1 MNNSE
6 IKTALID
13 GYLDE
18 PSCLGVPPY
27 LSPHIRYTYGAL
39 RAAGISSSNL
49 TYFTIDQLRSEWP
62 EQLKKLEGYDL
73 VIIIAGTTV
82 PGHYLGGRPIT
93 LKEITELGARLY
105 YPQKVLGGPITLVKK
120 KFTDYDYI
128 CGEMA
133 ASEIYQLLTRKTITP
148 LEQTDYRK
156 EWAVIGAEV
165 SKLHPNY
172 PNLVCELETFRGCP
186 RLKHCAFCSERLKKQ
201 TYQRSPAEII
211 AEVSALARAG
221 NHFYRLGCQSDLLL
235 YQAQPTEDGLIPN
248 PEAIGELYRGIRT
261 ADPQLRVLH
270 LDNINPVTISKY
282 PRASS
287 QALATIVQYNTSG
300 DVAAFGLES
309 ADPLVRTKN
318 NIEADPALTLTAIR
332 LLNQIGGNREQGLP
346 QLLPGLNFL
355 HGLPGES
362 PQTLELNF
370 NYLQEIYDAGLMLRR
385 INIRQ
390 VVKIGDFPV
399 EKIDHQRFLEYK
411 KRVNQEINQPMLRRV
426 FPRGTILKN
435 VLTETSRGKIT
446 YGRQLGSYPILIGIP
461 GQLPLNHFITVRVID
476 HGYRSITALPW
487 PFKLKKASP
496 DQLITIP
503 GIGKKRAGRIFT
515 EQPENL
521 QKLSRILGPTFPL
534 KDWQDWFE
542 F

>member
-39 RAAGISSSNL
+39 RAAGITSSNL
-49 TYFTIDQLRSEWP
+49 TYLTIDQLRSEWP
-62 EQLKKLEGYDL
+62 EQLENLEGYDL

-93 LKEITELGARLY
+93 LKEIIELGARLY
-105 YPQKVLGGPITLVKK
+105 YPQKVLGGPLTLVKK
-120 KFTDYDYI
+120 KFADYDYI

-133 ASEIYQLLTRKTITP
+133 ASEIYQLLTRQTMTP
-148 LEQTDYRK
+148 GEQTGYRQ
-156 EWAVIGAEV
+156 EWAVTGAEV
-165 SKLHPNY
+165 TRLHPNY

-211 AEVSALARAG
+211 AEVSALARSG

-235 YQAQPTEDGLIPN
+235 YQAQPAEDGFIPN
-248 PEAIGELYRGIRT
+248 PEAIEELYRGIRT

-270 LDNINPVTISKY
+270 LDNINPATISKY

-309 ADPLVRTKN
+309 ADPLVRTRN
-318 NIEADPALTLTAIR
+318 NIQADPALTLQAIR

-362 PQTLELNF
+362 PQTLELNL
-370 NYLQEIYDAGLMLRR
+370 NYLQEIYNSGLMLRR

-399 EKIDHQRFLEYK
+399 EKINHQRFLEYK
-411 KRVNQEINQPMLRRV
+411 ERVNQEINQPMLKRV
-426 FPRGTILKN
+426 FPRGTVLKS

-461 GQLPLNHFITVRVID
+461 GQLPLNRFITVRVID

-487 PFKLKKASP
+487 PFKLKQASP
-496 DQLITIP
+496 VQLMSIP
-503 GIGKKRAGRIFT
+503 GIGKKRAGLIFA

-521 QKLSRILGPTFPL
+521 QKLSRLLGPTFPL
-534 KDWQDWFE
+534 NDWQDWFE